1 MIPGEVN
8 TETYRLCQHS
18 LIIAYYL
25 KHLIFLKRP
34 FLVNCRRVANKSRHF
49 YFKPRENYLSQK
61 FTFRR
66 WAVLFLFYYN
76 CLQSLKTW
84 LWSQF
89 NFNFHIKDFSTLL
102 LKPCS

>member
-1 MIPGEVN
+1 MIPGEVD

-49 YFKPRENYLSQK
+49 YFKPR
-61 FTFRR
+61 
-66 WAVLFLFYYN
+66 
-76 CLQSLKTW
+76 
-84 LWSQF
+84 
-89 NFNFHIKDFSTLL
+89 
-102 LKPCS
+102 